1 MILVFGKTG
10 QVARELAG
18 LAPAATFRG
27 RAEVDVTRPGD
38 CAETIRSH
46 CPSAVI
52 NATAYTAV
60 DRAEDEADIAH
71 AVNGDAP
78 GAMARAAAELGIP
91 FIHISTDYVFNG
103 AGDAAFAPGDP
114 KGPLN
119 TYGQSKLAGEE
130 LVRAAGGAHAI
141 LRTSWVFSSH
151 GANFVKTMLRLSH
164 TQGALSI
171 VDDQIGGPTPAR
183 AIAEAC
189 LVIAERLKDAPELS
203 GTYHFS
209 GAPDTSWKGFAE
221 AIFAAAGREVAVT
234 GIPTAD
240 YPTPARRPLNS
251 RLDCSTTARAFGVA
265 RPAWRQSLGEVTKTL
280 LEAN

>member
-18 LAPAATFRG
+18 LAPTATLLG
-27 RAEVDVTRPGD
+27 RAEVDVTRTED
-38 CAETIRSH
+38 CAEAIRSH
-46 CPSAVI
+46 RPSAVI

-60 DRAEDEADIAH
+60 DRAEDEAEIAH
-71 AVNGDAP
+71 AVNGEAP

-91 FIHISTDYVFNG
+91 LVHISTDYVFDG
-103 AGDAAFAPGDP
+103 GGDLPFAPGDP
-114 KGPLN
+114 TGPLN
-119 TYGQSKLAGEE
+119 SYGQSKLAGEE
-130 LVRAAGGAHAI
+130 AVRAAGGPHAI

-151 GANFVKTMLRLSH
+151 GANFVKTMLRLSE
-164 TQGALSI
+164 TRNALNI

-189 LVIAERLKDAPELS
+189 LIIAERLAAAPELS

-209 GAPDTSWKGFAE
+209 GVPDTSWKGFAE
-221 AIFAAAGREVAVT
+221 AIFTAAGREVAVT
-234 GIPTAD
+234 GIPTAE

-251 RLDCSTTARAFGVA
+251 RLDCSNTAETFGIE
-265 RPAWRQSLGEVTKTL
+265 RPDWRLSLEEVTKTL
-280 LEAN
+280 LEAE